1 MKKRQEDKR
10 INLDDEEVV
19 VQASA
24 AAAAAAPPPLNFVR
38 HEMSRD
44 S

>member
-1 MKKRQEDKR
+1 VKKRQEDKR
-10 INLDDEEVV
+10 IKLDDEEVV

-38 HEMSRD
+38 HEMLRD